1 MPPANGRYKIK
12 PKRHHAYT
20 VFIFVIGFLLP
31 PFAVAARFG
40 IGKDFWINVLL
51 TICGYVPGQIHNFYI
66 QTIRDNKNSRRTPQ
80 WALKHGLVDDSSIN
94 RRKKRKE
101 WSHRYNDRLPQS
113 VLDGAEFAP
122 DQIPDS
128 DPTPAPA
135 PTVGGAR
142 SPAALW
148 REDDSEGFYDRTKM
162 DAPRETF
169 HRHGS
174 HLAGNKPKKGWRFD
188 GGFPDEDAQTGA
200 GGSIYTEPERKSWKK
215 RSHRPSRQSSID
227 TAGTPRYGS
236 RVWEDPLANGSNH
249 EDAIVPR
256 ANGSTAQTNRVGDG
270 LDHEF

>member
-1 MPPANGRYKIK
+1 M
-12 PKRHHAYT
+12 T
-20 VFIFVIGFLLP
+20 
-31 PFAVAARFG
+31 
-40 IGKDFWINVLL
+40 
-51 TICGYVPGQIHNFYI
+51 
-66 QTIRDNKNSRRTPQ
+66 
-80 WALKHGLVDDSSIN
+80 
-94 RRKKRKE
+94 
-101 WSHRYNDRLPQS
+101 RYNDRLPQS

-162 DAPRETF
+162 DAPR
-169 HRHGS
+169 
-174 HLAGNKPKKGWRFD
+174 GNKPKKGWRFD

>member
-1 MPPANGRYKIK
+1 MAPANDRYKIK

-66 QTIRDNKNSRRTPQ
+66 QTIRDNKNTRRTPQ

-113 VLDGAEFAP
+113 ALDGAEFAP
-122 DQIPDS
+122 GQIPD
-128 DPTPAPA
+128 PEPAPV
-135 PTVGGAR
+135 PTVGGAQ

-148 REDDSEGFYDRTKM
+148 REEDSEGFYDRTKM
-162 DAPRETF
+162 DVPR
-169 HRHGS
+169 
-174 HLAGNKPKKGWRFD
+174 GNKPKKGWRFD

-200 GGSIYTEPERKSWKK
+200 GGSIYTEPERRSRKK
-215 RSHRPSRQSSID
+215 RSHKPSRQSSVD
-227 TAGTPRYGS
+227 TAATPRYGS
-236 RVWEDPLANGSNH
+236 RVWEDPLANSSHG
-249 EDAIVPR
+249 EAIVSR
-256 ANGSTAQTNRVGDG
+256 ANGSTGPAYRVGDG
-270 LDHEF
+270 LDHDF